1 MKEFFSIV
9 LIGIALSMDTFSL
22 SLGVGMFHVSNKKAL
37 KLAIIVGIM
46 HFVMPFLGMILG
58 EQLIHIF
65 EIKYDVLLG
74 FILILISLQM
84 VVDIIRHEEEKFDLS
99 FLGMFLFAFGVSLD
113 SFSLGLGLKAI
124 TSNIYLAMSVF
135 AICSSLFTYLGI
147 VVGRFANKL
156 LGIYANVLG
165 AIILFVLGFMHLI

>member
-1 MKEFFSIV
+1 
-9 LIGIALSMDTFSL
+9 MDTFSL

-124 TSNIYLAMSVF
+124 TSNIYLAMSIF

>member
-124 TSNIYLAMSVF
+124 TSNIYLAMSIF

>member
-1 MKEFFSIV
+1 MRELFSII

-22 SLGVGMFHVSNKKAL
+22 SLGVGMFNVSNKKAL
-37 KLAIIVGIM
+37 KLAGIVGLM
-46 HFVMPFLGMILG
+46 HFIMPFLGMMLG

-65 EIKYDVLLG
+65 EIKYDILLG
-74 FILILISLQM
+74 FILIIIALQM
-84 VVDIIRHEEEKFDLS
+84 IIDVIRHEEEKFNLS
-99 FLGMFLFAFGVSLD
+99 LIGMFVFAFGVSLD

-135 AICSSLFTYLGI
+135 AICSALFTYLGV

-156 LGIYANVLG
+156 LGTYANILG
-165 AIILFVLGFMHLI
+165 AIILFVLGLMHLI